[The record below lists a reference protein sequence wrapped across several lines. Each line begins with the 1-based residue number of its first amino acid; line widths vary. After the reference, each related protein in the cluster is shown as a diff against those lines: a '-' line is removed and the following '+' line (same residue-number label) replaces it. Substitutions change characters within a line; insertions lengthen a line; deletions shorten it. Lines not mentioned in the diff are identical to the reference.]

1 MYLEMSTQRQS
12 IIETM
17 LNGTGTNL
25 LPVDKVV
32 VVVVEFGL
40 IYVEF
45 KWVQTP
51 ETAFNPGGHCAKQ
64 Y

>member
-1 MYLEMSTQRQS
+1 
-12 IIETM
+12 M

-45 KWVQTP
+45 K
-51 ETAFNPGGHCAKQ
+51 
-64 Y
+64 

>member
-17 LNGTGTNL
+17 LNGTGTSL

-45 KWVQTP
+45 K
-51 ETAFNPGGHCAKQ
+51 
-64 Y
+64 